1 MHTHIYI
8 YIHIIYI
15 YIYIYIYWA
24 SQPFFF
30 KNPNIV
36 GPWQRC
42 SNNLTNSGVRRPV
55 ADKYSSTWDVA
66 SPIRTTYIYA
76 EIRMLFLST
85 GRRQMYCPFLNV
97 KFS

>member
-1 MHTHIYI
+1 MSAVTGSDVTTKVFDALWLPRY
-8 YIHIIYI
+8 
-15 YIYIYIYWA
+15 
-24 SQPFFF
+24 
-30 KNPNIV
+30 
-36 GPWQRC
+36 
-42 SNNLTNSGVRRPV
+42 PV